1 MGGEISQSAK
11 GGQGTQQNQNQQP
24 KQFGSTSASRQ
35 FVAPQCHDPVRKRK
49 AESVTDG
56 VTGTDDAP
64 KRHKSDT
71 PFFFPNPAFY
81 GADDSVVIEV
91 EKTEFRLHQSTLQK
105 KSAYFAA
112 LFARSG
118 GWAYLDDETDEQSR
132 PVYWVRGPVHRVAET
147 TADDFATLLIVIEE
161 PIASPHP
168 SVKLRSLTVPF
179 ALHLIDVLY

>member
-11 GGQGTQQNQNQQP
+11 GGQGTQLNQNQQP
-24 KQFGSTSASRQ
+24 KQSGSTSASRQ
-35 FVAPQCHDPVRKRK
+35 FVAPQCHDLVRKRK

-71 PFFFPNPAFY
+71 PFFFPIQLLLVPMILSSSKSRRPSLDYISRRSKKNRHTLLLCSR
-81 GADDSVVIEV
+81 GAVDGR
-91 EKTEFRLHQSTLQK
+91 TR
-105 KSAYFAA
+105 
-112 LFARSG
+112 RRN
-118 GWAYLDDETDEQSR
+118 DERSR

-147 TADDFATLLIVIEE
+147 TADDFATLLTVIEE
-161 PIASPHP
+161 PMWVPHP